1 MLCACLP
8 GSSPAQTAPAVRVFG
23 AVREMIHEGRTGSR
37 VALASLADAPHLYGL
52 GAQAD
57 LNGEILILDGDII
70 LARPGGKVERVMRA
84 TDAAAALLVVAE
96 VDTWQ
101 SFVLTEDI
109 SWKDLDAVVEQHLRD
124 DGRDAQTRVPFQII
138 GTFPSLSWHVV
149 DGSRL
154 HGPITS
160 HEDHLR
166 AADRMRANGVEARLL
181 GFYSAHDQGV
191 FTHAGSRT
199 HVHGVLEDPLR
210 MGHID
215 DAAIAAGSVLLL
227 PRQDDLQ
234 ATRLVDRMLDFL
246 GPAAARDAVHSLT
259 TEAACSG
266 PDGSFR
272 TLVRSRRPDG
282 VYFEQESERGTSHVW
297 SLPERTWTRTP
308 KGDVANLPDD
318 VRARLRGHEFHL
330 QLLEFPQRFAGY
342 RLRGT
347 ESTLTG
353 KDATRIDMRDETGRA
368 ASVWIDPET
377 GEPVQLEMN
386 PEGAQGALRLTYH
399 VWKERDGV
407 QWFRGFVLN
416 EGEDRVFRYR
426 YTTIQP
432 NDVPGAFFRQPDRSA
447 SDVEDERP

>member
-1 MLCACLP
+1 
-8 GSSPAQTAPAVRVFG
+8 
-23 AVREMIHEGRTGSR
+23 
-37 VALASLADAPHLYGL
+37 
-52 GAQAD
+52 
-57 LNGEILILDGDII
+57 
-70 LARPGGKVERVMRA
+70 
-84 TDAAAALLVVAE
+84 
-96 VDTWQ
+96 
-101 SFVLTEDI
+101 
-109 SWKDLDAVVEQHLRD
+109 
-124 DGRDAQTRVPFQII
+124 VPFQII
-138 GTFPSLSWHVV
+138 GTFPSLAWHVV
-149 DGSRL
+149 DGNRL
-154 HGPITS
+154 SGPITS

-166 AADRMRANGVEARLL
+166 AADRMRAHDVEARLL

-199 HVHGVLEDPLR
+199 HVHGVLEQPLR

-215 DAAIAAGSVLLL
+215 DATIAAGSVLLL
-227 PRQDDLQ
+227 PRHDDPQ
-234 ATRLVDRMLDFL
+234 ATRLVNRMLDFL

-259 TEAACSG
+259 TEAECSG

-272 TLVRSRRPDG
+272 TVVRSLRPDG
-282 VYFEQESERGTSHVW
+282 VYFEQESERGMSHVW

-308 KGDVANLPDD
+308 KGDVENLPDA

-330 QLLEFPQRFAGY
+330 HFLEFPQRFAGY

-347 ESTLTG
+347 ESTLKG
-353 KDATRIDMRDETGRA
+353 KEATRIDMRDETGRA

-377 GEPVQLEMN
+377 GEPAQLEMH

-399 VWKERDGV
+399 VWQERGGV

-432 NDVPGAFFRQPDRSA
+432 NDVPEAFFRQPDQAA
-447 SDVEDERP
+447 SDGEDDRP